1 MDEFDFEDDMS
12 DEEFDL
18 LVAETVEASGGD
30 LALSTLVDR
39 MLDMAALPV
48 PSRVDLASPSAPRVE
63 LAGVGSAAALVDLNA
78 GIRTLTREQRQVA
91 AWRAREDE
99 RQRIED
105 PEGWS
110 ARTYAGIAQTSDLA
124 WAAYRGAET
133 TALVVQDETVADE
146 QLPPWEF
153 ARRYG
158 IGW

>member
-1 MDEFDFEDDMS
+1 MDEFDFEDDWS
-12 DEEFDL
+12 DEEFDQ
-18 LVAETVEASGGD
+18 LVEDAVEDAGGD
-30 LALSTLVDR
+30 LSLASLVNR
-39 MLDMAALPV
+39 MADMAGLSAPTL
-48 PSRVDLASPSAPRVE
+48 DLASPSAPRVE

-124 WAAYRGAET
+124 WSAYRGAET

-158 IGW
+158 IG